1 MAGGRECMMAD
12 QKAGWTRGREQR
24 LRPTPETARLDLLK
38 VRNLTI
44 VPSIENQ
51 DCKPRRDSIS

>member
-1 MAGGRECMMAD
+1 MMAD

-38 VRNLTI
+38 VCNLTM
-44 VPSIENQ
+44 VPSTESQ